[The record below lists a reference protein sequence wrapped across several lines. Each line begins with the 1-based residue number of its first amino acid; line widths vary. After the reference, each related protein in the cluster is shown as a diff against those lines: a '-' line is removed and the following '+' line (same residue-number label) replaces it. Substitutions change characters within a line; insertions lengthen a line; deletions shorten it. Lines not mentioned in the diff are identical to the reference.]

1 MGLKPQPLS
10 KEAWGL
16 DFSPT
21 KQYIF

>member
-21 KQYIF
+21 KKYIF